1 MKRIIFTLAIV
12 FTAILFT
19 SCEPETETLTQDQN
33 QTILSEYD
41 TGKDEVQDD
50 DV

>member
-1 MKRIIFTLAIV
+1 MKRVLFTLAIV
-12 FTAILFT
+12 FTTIMFT
-19 SCEPETETLTQDQN
+19 SCDPETESLNDNEPQINTL
-33 QTILSEYD
+33 D